1 MTYSQTP
8 RSVPAG
14 TLSPRFL
21 RGLYLWLIFPAC
33 CPCARAQSPAPQ
45 AEAAGSTVPAAG
57 AAAPAQG
64 SLMLNILKNSDQ
76 SRVGLDYSVRWD
88 FSDLLSFRPGFK
100 VISSGVKALTSWDIT
115 KNTRF
120 SYYGFKTNPWRVIM
134 AEEPAPPGAGEARP
148 AGQTG
153 GGVVSRA
160 APASRKRLRLSVSPL
175 VEDFKRDFS
184 DNLRELLLRDSLKGV
199 SPQWARAG
207 KEGRREFVRDV
218 LSLGIWDAPLPGMAE
233 GRGGLEYL
241 SEESSAKSGAKVQ
254 RSTSP
259 PPGFRINSSTGA
271 FPQ

>member
-1 MTYSQTP
+1 MP
-8 RSVPAG
+8 HSVPAG
-14 TLSPRFL
+14 TLSPQFL
-21 RGLYLWLIFPAC
+21 RRLCLLLIVPAC
-33 CPCARAQSPAPQ
+33 CQRVLAQGPTPQ

-57 AAAPAQG
+57 AAATMPG
-64 SLMLNILKNSDQ
+64 SLMLNISKNSDQ

-88 FSDLLSFRPGFK
+88 FSDLLSFRPGFRA
-100 VISSGVKALTSWDIT
+100 ISSGVKSITSWDIT
-115 KNTRF
+115 KNTRL
-120 SYYGFKTNPWRVIM
+120 SYYGFRTNPWRVIM
-134 AEEPAPPGAGEARP
+134 AEEPASPGSGETLSAGR
-148 AGQTG
+148 TG
-153 GGVVSRA
+153 GGIVSRA

-184 DNLRELLLRDSLKGV
+184 DNLREMLLRDSLKGV

-241 SEESSAKSGAKVQ
+241 SEGPAAKPGAKVQ
-254 RSTSP
+254 KSTGS

-271 FPQ
+271 LAP